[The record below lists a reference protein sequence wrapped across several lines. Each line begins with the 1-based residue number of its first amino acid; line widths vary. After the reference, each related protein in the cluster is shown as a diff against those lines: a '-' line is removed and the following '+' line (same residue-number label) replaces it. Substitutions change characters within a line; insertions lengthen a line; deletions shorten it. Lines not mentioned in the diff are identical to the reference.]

1 MEDNLLHL
9 KKTHSYYYQ
18 IQGTM
23 GITGAAECDF
33 MVWTTIS
40 VKVETISFEGRYYVA
55 KTLSFTIIICF
66 PL

>member
-9 KKTHSYYYQ
+9 KKMHSYYYQ

-33 MVWTTIS
+33 IVWTTIS
-40 VKVETISFEGRYYVA
+40 MKVETISFEGRYYVA
-55 KTLSFTIIICF
+55 KTL
-66 PL
+66 